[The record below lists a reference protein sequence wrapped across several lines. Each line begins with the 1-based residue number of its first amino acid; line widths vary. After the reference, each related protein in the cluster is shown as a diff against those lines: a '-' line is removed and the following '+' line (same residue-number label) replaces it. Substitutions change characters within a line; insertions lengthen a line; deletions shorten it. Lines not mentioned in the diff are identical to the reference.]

1 MRKSLLSAVC
11 AVSLAAALTLPSG
24 SQARGITVAVGSS
37 FTTLDPYQATDLLS
51 RTVAKSFYEGLY
63 SFDKNLKP
71 VPQLA
76 ESYEVSEDGLVYT
89 FKLRD
94 GVKFHDGTDF
104 TAEAV
109 KLNFERVLNPD
120 NHLSRRSFFNFIDRI
135 EAVDRF
141 HVKFVLSRRTPG
153 FLQRLA
159 NGSGQMICP
168 NTIKTMDGRGIA
180 FNPCGTGPYLLKDY
194 NPSER
199 LVVVKNPNYRVKGL
213 PKLDSIT
220 WLPVAEN
227 ASRAAMLRTKE
238 AAFIQPMPVEQVKD
252 IENDPELKLT
262 VVPSIMI
269 RYLSIN
275 NAHKPFDDV
284 RVRKAISLAI
294 NREALCKVAFSGYA
308 RPATGVL
315 PLPIPSAV
323 DLGVPK
329 YDPQEAKRLLAEA
342 GFPNGFSTKLWS
354 GYNNSTSSKVI
365 QFIQQQLAQVG
376 IKTTTRMLEPGVRA
390 QIVYGVKDP
399 KEAKSRL
406 YYIGWADGSMDP
418 DWVLRPLL
426 DSRQAPPKFM
436 NTSYYSNPKFDALL
450 DEAIST
456 TDEAKRTAL
465 YQQAQ
470 KMVWDDAPWA
480 YLVYEVGTAGADAR
494 LKNFHLRADT
504 GIDFRE
510 AYWDESESGK

>member
-11 AVSLAAALTLPSG
+11 AVSLAAAATLPSG

-120 NHLSRRSFFNFIDRI
+120 NHLSRRSFFNFIGRI
-135 EAVDRF
+135 EVVDRL

-252 IENDPELKLT
+252 IENDPELKLN
-262 VVPSIMI
+262 VVPSIMM

-323 DLGVPK
+323 
-329 YDPQEAKRLLAEA
+329 
-342 GFPNGFSTKLWS
+342 
-354 GYNNSTSSKVI
+354 
-365 QFIQQQLAQVG
+365 
-376 IKTTTRMLEPGVRA
+376 
-390 QIVYGVKDP
+390 
-399 KEAKSRL
+399 
-406 YYIGWADGSMDP
+406 
-418 DWVLRPLL
+418 
-426 DSRQAPPKFM
+426 
-436 NTSYYSNPKFDALL
+436 
-450 DEAIST
+450 
-456 TDEAKRTAL
+456 
-465 YQQAQ
+465 
-470 KMVWDDAPWA
+470 
-480 YLVYEVGTAGADAR
+480 
-494 LKNFHLRADT
+494 
-504 GIDFRE
+504 
-510 AYWDESESGK
+510 

>member
-376 IKTTTRMLEPGVRA
+376 IKAEARALEAGQRI
-390 QIVYGVKDP
+390 QVYGNKDP
-399 KEAKSRL
+399 KKAPNRL
-406 YYIGWADGSMDP
+406 YIIGWSNSTVDP
-418 DWVLRPLL
+418 DWGMRPALYSKNQPPVLNNE
-426 DSRQAPPKFM
+426 A
-436 NTSYYSNPKFDALL
+436 YYQNPKVDALFDQAL
-450 DEAIST
+450 AD
-456 TDEAKRTAL
+456 TDPAKRAAEYKEL
-465 YQQAQ
+465 QE
-470 KMVWDDAPWA
+470 MVWQDAPWA
-480 YLVYEVGTAGADAR
+480 FLVFEDVTSAANKH
-494 LKNFHLRADT
+494 LKNFNTLAD
-504 GIDFRE
+504 GSFEFYSAEWQED
-510 AYWDESESGK
+510 

>member
-135 EAVDRF
+135 EVVDRL

-252 IENDPELKLT
+252 IENDPELKLN
-262 VVPSIMI
+262 VVPSIMM

-376 IKTTTRMLEPGVRA
+376 IKAQVQALEAGQRVEKVESHQDAATAPV
-390 QIVYGVKDP
+390 
-399 KEAKSRL
+399 RL
-406 YYIGWADGSMDP
+406 YYTGWSSSTGEADWG
-418 DWVLRPLL
+418 LRPLFAG
-426 DSRQAPPKFM
+426 DKTPPSM
-436 NTSYYSNPKFDALL
+436 YNISYYKNPTVDADIMKALG
-450 DEAIST
+450 T
-456 TDEAKRTAL
+456 TDRAEKTKL
-465 YQQAQ
+465 YTEVQEEIW
-470 KMVWDDAPWA
+470 KDAPWA
-480 YLVYEVGTAGADAR
+480 FLVTEKLLYSTSKKLTGMYVMPDA
-494 LKNFHLRADT
+494 NYFFEE
-504 GIDFRE
+504 IDLQ
-510 AYWDESESGK
+510 

>member
-1 MRKSLLSAVC
+1 M
-11 AVSLAAALTLPSG
+11 
-24 SQARGITVAVGSS
+24 
-37 FTTLDPYQATDLLS
+37 
-51 RTVAKSFYEGLY
+51 
-63 SFDKNLKP
+63 
-71 VPQLA
+71 
-76 ESYEVSEDGLVYT
+76 
-89 FKLRD
+89 
-94 GVKFHDGTDF
+94 
-104 TAEAV
+104 
-109 KLNFERVLNPD
+109 
-120 NHLSRRSFFNFIDRI
+120 
-135 EAVDRF
+135 VDRL

-252 IENDPELKLT
+252 IENDPELKLN
-262 VVPSIMI
+262 VVPSIMM

-365 QFIQQQLAQVG
+365 QFIQQQLVQVG
-376 IKTTTRMLEPGVRA
+376 IKTETRILEAGQRVSL
-390 QIVYGVKDP
+390 V
-399 KEAKSRL
+399 EANKVPSESPNRL
-406 YYIGWADGSMDP
+406 YYIGWSNSTVEP
-418 DWVLRPLL
+418 DWGMRPIF
-426 DSRQAPPKFM
+426 DSREMPPKLS
-436 NTSYYSNPKFDALL
+436 NEGYYNNPKVDELFDKAVNEPDQKKRDAIYREVQEILW
-450 DEAIST
+450 DEVPVAFLVFEDST
-456 TDEAKRTAL
+456 TASN
-465 YQQAQ
+465 
-470 KMVWDDAPWA
+470 VH
-480 YLVYEVGTAGADAR
+480 
-494 LKNFHLRADT
+494 LKNFNALPDT
-504 GIDFRE
+504 GMEFYE
-510 AYWDESESGK
+510 AEWVE

>member
-11 AVSLAAALTLPSG
+11 AVSLAAAATLPSG

-120 NHLSRRSFFNFIDRI
+120 NHLSRRSFFNFIGRI
-135 EAVDRF
+135 EVVDRL

-199 LVVVKNPNYRVKGL
+199 LVVVRNPNYRVKGL

-252 IENDPELKLT
+252 IENDPELKLN
-262 VVPSIMI
+262 VVPSIMM

-376 IKTTTRMLEPGVRA
+376 IKTETRILEAGQRVA
-390 QIVYGVKDP
+390 LV
-399 KEAKSRL
+399 EANKVPSESPNRL
-406 YYIGWADGSMDP
+406 YYIGWSNSTVEP
-418 DWVLRPLL
+418 DWGMRPIF
-426 DSRQAPPKFM
+426 DSREMPPKLS
-436 NTSYYSNPKFDALL
+436 NEGYYTNPKVDELFDKAVNEPDQKKRDAIYREVQEILW
-450 DEAIST
+450 DEVPVAFLVFEDST
-456 TDEAKRTAL
+456 TASN
-465 YQQAQ
+465 
-470 KMVWDDAPWA
+470 VH
-480 YLVYEVGTAGADAR
+480 
-494 LKNFHLRADT
+494 LKNFNALPDT
-504 GIDFRE
+504 GMEFYE
-510 AYWDESESGK
+510 AEWVE